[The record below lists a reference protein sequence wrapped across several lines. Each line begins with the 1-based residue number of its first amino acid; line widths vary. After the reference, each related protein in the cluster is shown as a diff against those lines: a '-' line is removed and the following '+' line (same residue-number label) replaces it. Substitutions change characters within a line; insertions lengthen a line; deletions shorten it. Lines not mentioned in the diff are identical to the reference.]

1 MFRESAIANAVI
13 FIGPAL
19 LGVIMAILIPNA
31 LGNQTGFA
39 WATMLFYGLGLTLFV
54 IAKLS
59 LIRQGIRV
67 SFGSDKMS
75 PWYRWI
81 YRTGYCL
88 MGLGVLSTVA
98 LVVMTR
104 VSS

>member
-1 MFRESAIANAVI
+1 MFREGAIANAVL

-31 LGNQTGFA
+31 LVNQTSFA
-39 WATMLFYGLGLTLFV
+39 WATILFYGLGLTLFV

-59 LIRQGIRV
+59 LVRQGIRV

-81 YRTGYCL
+81 YRAGYCL
-88 MGLGVLSTVA
+88 MGLGIVA
-98 LVVMTR
+98 TMVLVVGTR
-104 VSS
+104 VSF